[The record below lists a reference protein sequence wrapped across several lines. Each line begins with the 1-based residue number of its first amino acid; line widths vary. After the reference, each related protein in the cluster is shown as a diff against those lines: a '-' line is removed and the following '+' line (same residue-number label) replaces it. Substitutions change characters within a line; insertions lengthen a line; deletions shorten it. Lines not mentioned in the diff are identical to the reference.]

1 MPTLYHC
8 DGCLQFTTTPTIMI
22 NIDAS
27 TLNKVKFMEDGRKV
41 ITPVPMVGQYMLC
54 GPKCASLLMLDI
66 FTRKE
71 NQDESD

>member
-22 NIDAS
+22 NIDKS
-27 TLNKVKFMEDGRKV
+27 TLNKVKFLEDGRKT
-41 ITPVPMVGQYMLC
+41 IIPMELVGQHFLC

-71 NQDESD
+71 EYEGD